1 MRYYPAVG
9 PAIPRR
15 EVGRSRVTHPFAGC
29 GLLRP
34 LDLHVLSTPPAF
46 VLSQDQTLQENSIAP
61 RTRSLETRGLN
72 RHASGISITRDCI
85 SRCGTRPPQ
94 LNESHRTNVTLDCQ
108 TAFCIPRGFRGTLS
122 YSRVLER
129 CKGQNT
135 ESLHRNPSP
144 PRSSNHNNNTT
155 PNSTALPLQR
165 TPNALFLT
173 SRMTRTWPIFVVCI
187 ELVI

>member
-1 MRYYPAVG
+1 MPRAERMRYYPAVG
-9 PAIPRR
+9 PAIPRG
-15 EVGRSRVTHPFAGC
+15 EAGRSRVTHPFAGC

-108 TAFCIPRGFRGTLS
+108 TAFAFPEVSG
-122 YSRVLER
+122 ER
-129 CKGQNT
+129 
-135 ESLHRNPSP
+135 
-144 PRSSNHNNNTT
+144 
-155 PNSTALPLQR
+155 
-165 TPNALFLT
+165 
-173 SRMTRTWPIFVVCI
+173 
-187 ELVI
+187 

>member
-9 PAIPRR
+9 PAIPRE

-122 YSRVLER
+122 IVGCLSGAR
-129 CKGQNT
+129 G
-135 ESLHRNPSP
+135 
-144 PRSSNHNNNTT
+144 
-155 PNSTALPLQR
+155 R
-165 TPNALFLT
+165 TPNPFTEIRHHHAPAITTTTQHQTQLHAHFSARPARYS
-173 SRMTRTWPIFVVCI
+173 SRRG
-187 ELVI
+187 